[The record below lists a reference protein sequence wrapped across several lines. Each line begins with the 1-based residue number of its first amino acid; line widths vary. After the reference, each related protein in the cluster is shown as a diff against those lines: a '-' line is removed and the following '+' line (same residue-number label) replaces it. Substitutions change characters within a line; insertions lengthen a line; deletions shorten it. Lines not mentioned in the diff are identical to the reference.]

1 MVHYYAEAESG
12 WDFSARYGGKAL
24 HFVQSDLN
32 AIIYRTEKILEE
44 FSKTLDKVPELEGT
58 YYITDNLNLNR
69 EDESVQNDASKIV
82 RNARTDKDGNVVVKK
97 AEWTG

>member
-1 MVHYYAEAESG
+1 M
-12 WDFSARYGGKAL
+12 
-24 HFVQSDLN
+24 
-32 AIIYRTEKILEE
+32 AIEKDAEKILEE

-69 EDESVQNDASKIV
+69 EDEAEEKDASKIV
-82 RNARTDKDGNVVVKK
+82 RNARTDKDGKKKKKK

>member
-1 MVHYYAEAESG
+1 M
-12 WDFSARYGGKAL
+12 
-24 HFVQSDLN
+24 
-32 AIIYRTEKILEE
+32 AIEKDAEKILEE

-58 YYITDNLNLNR
+58 YYITDNLNVNR
-69 EDESVQNDASKIV
+69 EDESEQTDSAKIV

>member
-1 MVHYYAEAESG
+1 M
-12 WDFSARYGGKAL
+12 
-24 HFVQSDLN
+24 
-32 AIIYRTEKILEE
+32 AIEKDAEKILDE

-58 YYITDNLNLNR
+58 YYITDNLILNR
-69 EDESVQNDASKIV
+69 EDESEQNDSTKIV

>member
-1 MVHYYAEAESG
+1 M
-12 WDFSARYGGKAL
+12 
-24 HFVQSDLN
+24 
-32 AIIYRTEKILEE
+32 AIEKDAEKILEE

-69 EDESVQNDASKIV
+69 EDESEQTDSSKIV

>member
-1 MVHYYAEAESG
+1 M
-12 WDFSARYGGKAL
+12 
-24 HFVQSDLN
+24 
-32 AIIYRTEKILEE
+32 AIEKDAEKILEE
-44 FSKTLDKVPELEGT
+44 FSKTLDKVPELDGT

>member
-1 MVHYYAEAESG
+1 M
-12 WDFSARYGGKAL
+12 
-24 HFVQSDLN
+24 
-32 AIIYRTEKILEE
+32 AIEKDAEKILEE

-69 EDESVQNDASKIV
+69 EDESEQTDSAKIV
-82 RNARTDKDGNVVVKK
+82 RNARTDKDGNVIVKK

>member
-1 MVHYYAEAESG
+1 M
-12 WDFSARYGGKAL
+12 
-24 HFVQSDLN
+24 
-32 AIIYRTEKILEE
+32 AIEKDAEKILEE

-69 EDESVQNDASKIV
+69 EDESVQNDSTKIV

>member
-1 MVHYYAEAESG
+1 M
-12 WDFSARYGGKAL
+12 
-24 HFVQSDLN
+24 
-32 AIIYRTEKILEE
+32 AIEKDAEKILEE
-44 FSKTLDKVPELEGT
+44 FSKTLDKVTELEGT

-69 EDESVQNDASKIV
+69 EDESVQNDSTKIV

>member
-1 MVHYYAEAESG
+1 M
-12 WDFSARYGGKAL
+12 
-24 HFVQSDLN
+24 
-32 AIIYRTEKILEE
+32 AIEKDAEKILEE

-69 EDESVQNDASKIV
+69 EDEAEEKDASKIV
-82 RNARTDKDGNVVVKK
+82 RNARTDKDGNVIVTK

>member
-1 MVHYYAEAESG
+1 M
-12 WDFSARYGGKAL
+12 
-24 HFVQSDLN
+24 
-32 AIIYRTEKILEE
+32 AIEKDAEKILEE

-69 EDESVQNDASKIV
+69 EDEAEEKDATKIV
-82 RNARTDKDGNVVVKK
+82 RNARTDKDGNVIVKK

>member
-1 MVHYYAEAESG
+1 M
-12 WDFSARYGGKAL
+12 
-24 HFVQSDLN
+24 
-32 AIIYRTEKILEE
+32 AIEKDAEKILEE

-69 EDESVQNDASKIV
+69 EDESEQNDSTKIV
-82 RNARTDKDGNVVVKK
+82 RNARTDKDGNVIVKK

>member
-1 MVHYYAEAESG
+1 M
-12 WDFSARYGGKAL
+12 
-24 HFVQSDLN
+24 
-32 AIIYRTEKILEE
+32 AIEKDAEKILDE

-69 EDESVQNDASKIV
+69 EDESEQNDSTKIV

>member
-1 MVHYYAEAESG
+1 M
-12 WDFSARYGGKAL
+12 
-24 HFVQSDLN
+24 
-32 AIIYRTEKILEE
+32 AIEKDAEKILEE

-69 EDESVQNDASKIV
+69 EDEAEEKDPSKIV

>member
-1 MVHYYAEAESG
+1 M
-12 WDFSARYGGKAL
+12 
-24 HFVQSDLN
+24 
-32 AIIYRTEKILEE
+32 AIEKDAEKILEE

-69 EDESVQNDASKIV
+69 EDESEQNDSTKII

>member
-1 MVHYYAEAESG
+1 M
-12 WDFSARYGGKAL
+12 
-24 HFVQSDLN
+24 
-32 AIIYRTEKILEE
+32 AIEKDAEKILEE

-69 EDESVQNDASKIV
+69 EDESEQTDSAKIV
-82 RNARTDKDGNVVVKK
+82 RNARTDKDGTIVVKK

>member
-1 MVHYYAEAESG
+1 M
-12 WDFSARYGGKAL
+12 
-24 HFVQSDLN
+24 
-32 AIIYRTEKILEE
+32 AIEKDAEKILEE

-69 EDESVQNDASKIV
+69 EDESVQNDSTKIV
-82 RNARTDKDGNVVVKK
+82 RNTRTDKDGNVVVKK

>member
-1 MVHYYAEAESG
+1 MEIEKDA
-12 WDFSARYGGKAL
+12 
-24 HFVQSDLN
+24 
-32 AIIYRTEKILEE
+32 EKILEE

-69 EDESVQNDASKIV
+69 EDEAEEKDASKIV

>member
-1 MVHYYAEAESG
+1 MNSSRCSKSSRRTSRSPTVDEKEA
-12 WDFSARYGGKAL
+12 
-24 HFVQSDLN
+24 
-32 AIIYRTEKILEE
+32 EKILEE

-69 EDESVQNDASKIV
+69 EDESEQNDSTKIV

>member
-1 MVHYYAEAESG
+1 MEIEKDA
-12 WDFSARYGGKAL
+12 
-24 HFVQSDLN
+24 
-32 AIIYRTEKILEE
+32 EKILEE

-69 EDESVQNDASKIV
+69 DDESEEKDPSKIV

>member
-1 MVHYYAEAESG
+1 M
-12 WDFSARYGGKAL
+12 
-24 HFVQSDLN
+24 
-32 AIIYRTEKILEE
+32 AIEKDAEKILEE

-58 YYITDNLNLNR
+58 YYITDNINLNR

>member
-1 MVHYYAEAESG
+1 MITVGVGRINTA
-12 WDFSARYGGKAL
+12 AL
-24 HFVQSDLN
+24 
-32 AIIYRTEKILEE
+32 AEKILEE

-69 EDESVQNDASKIV
+69 EDESEQNDSTKIV

>member
-1 MVHYYAEAESG
+1 MTKKKDA
-12 WDFSARYGGKAL
+12 
-24 HFVQSDLN
+24 
-32 AIIYRTEKILEE
+32 EKILEE

-69 EDESVQNDASKIV
+69 EDESEQNDSEKIV
-82 RNARTDKDGNVVVKK
+82 RNARTDKDGNIVVKK

>member
-1 MVHYYAEAESG
+1 M
-12 WDFSARYGGKAL
+12 
-24 HFVQSDLN
+24 
-32 AIIYRTEKILEE
+32 AIEKDAEKILEE

-69 EDESVQNDASKIV
+69 EDESEQNDPSKIV
-82 RNARTDKDGNVVVKK
+82 RNARTDKDGNVIVKK

>member
-1 MVHYYAEAESG
+1 M
-12 WDFSARYGGKAL
+12 
-24 HFVQSDLN
+24 
-32 AIIYRTEKILEE
+32 AIEKDAEKILEE

-69 EDESVQNDASKIV
+69 EDESEQKDSTKIV